1 MFCKDKEF
9 LAFIDEND
17 ESYVKC
23 SSDTSKEDW
32 IKRCKLLKICSTTN
46 VGPIGTIQTDKMTR
60 HLGKSQH
67 KQKIMQELHGVVSK
81 AMPGHM
87 LK

>member
-32 IKRCKLLKICSTTN
+32 IKRCQFLKICSTTN
-46 VGPIGTIQTDKMTR
+46 VGPNGTIQTDKMAR
-60 HLGKSQH
+60 HLGKSQR
-67 KQKIMQELHGVVSK
+67 KQKIMQELHGVISK
-81 AMPGHM
+81 AMPSQM